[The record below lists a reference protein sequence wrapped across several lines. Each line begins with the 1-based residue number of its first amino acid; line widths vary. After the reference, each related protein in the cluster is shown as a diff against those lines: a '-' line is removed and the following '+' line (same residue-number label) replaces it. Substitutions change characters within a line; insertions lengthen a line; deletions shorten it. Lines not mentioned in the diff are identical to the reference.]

1 MKPVDIGRRRLKAA
15 GPQPVMFVELFFDLV
30 FVFAVTQVT
39 ILTAHHL
46 TSDGIL
52 RSLLLFW
59 LIWWA
64 WTQFT
69 WTLNPADTTHG
80 AVRVITLVATGAA
93 FIMATAVPRAFEE
106 DALWFAV
113 PYVVVRL
120 LGLALQLKV
129 DNDGPD
135 VDTHG
140 ARVWASL
147 SAVGLVLVIAGAV
160 ADPTLRVW
168 LWVLVIGA
176 DLVAA
181 TFAGQTQEESDLDPA
196 HFSERHGLFVI
207 IALGESLIVAG
218 TAMAAEER
226 TGPLVAV
233 AALAVVVACLM
244 WWTYFGWLKEALEH
258 GSSHVSATERG
269 PVSRDVYSLSH
280 FPLVCGIIGFAVAIE
295 EIVLH
300 PDEPAPAAVVAA
312 LGVGVALYVGFSAVA
327 YWRLYHRIL
336 VTRVVALV
344 GMAGL
349 LVLVAPLAP
358 VWPLAV
364 VVAALTV
371 LVLVERSGPRAGVE
385 QASAA

>member
-46 TSDGIL
+46 TPDGIL

>member
-1 MKPVDIGRRRLKAA
+1 MKPVDIGRCRLRAA

-46 TSDGIL
+46 TPDGIP
-52 RSLLLFW
+52 RSMLLFW

-106 DALWFAV
+106 DAIWFAV
-113 PYVVVRL
+113 PYVVVGL

-135 VDTHG
+135 VDTQG

-181 TFAGQTQEESDLDPA
+181 TFAGQTQEESHLDPA
-196 HFSERHGLFVI
+196 HFSERHALFVI

-218 TAMAAEER
+218 TAMAAEAR
-226 TGPLVAV
+226 TGVPGRVQPHSFPPDVRHHRFRFRRRRRRRRARSGRRPVRRVL
-233 AALAVVVACLM
+233 
-244 WWTYFGWLKEALEH
+244 
-258 GSSHVSATERG
+258 SRG
-269 PVSRDVYSLSH
+269 L
-280 FPLVCGIIGFAVAIE
+280 L
-295 EIVLH
+295 
-300 PDEPAPAAVVAA
+300 AAVPPHPRDPRRRARGDGRAA
-312 LGVGVALYVGFSAVA
+312 NA
-327 YWRLYHRIL
+327 
-336 VTRVVALV
+336 
-344 GMAGL
+344 
-349 LVLVAPLAP
+349 
-358 VWPLAV
+358 
-364 VVAALTV
+364 
-371 LVLVERSGPRAGVE
+371 
-385 QASAA
+385 